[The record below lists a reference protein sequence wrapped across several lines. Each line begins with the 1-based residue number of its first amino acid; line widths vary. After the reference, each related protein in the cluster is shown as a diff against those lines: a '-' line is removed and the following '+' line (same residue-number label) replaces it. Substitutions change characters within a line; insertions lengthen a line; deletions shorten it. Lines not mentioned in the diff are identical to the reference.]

1 MFLLQQAAVLSGNSL
16 RCHNT
21 PPDRGTAEH
30 NGATEESHISIM
42 RSDRSQWE
50 QKQTLLAF
58 LPRANCWFKKKIR
71 QEWKKN
77 QQPEKTPNL
86 DKLGLEE
93 CQRLHDEGV
102 FKFY

>member
-21 PPDRGTAEH
+21 PPDKGTAEH

-77 QQPEKTPNL
+77 QQPEKKPNL